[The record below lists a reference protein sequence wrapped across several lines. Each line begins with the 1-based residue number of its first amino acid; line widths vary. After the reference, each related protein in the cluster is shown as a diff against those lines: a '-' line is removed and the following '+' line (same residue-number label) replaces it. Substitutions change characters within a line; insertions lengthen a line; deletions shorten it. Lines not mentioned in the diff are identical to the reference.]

1 MFYNGWIPT
10 LPMDPDLSKAYSQL
24 AKSYDA
30 KWGWFCESAW
40 VAALPLLPDLAGK
53 WVLDAGCGTGLMT
66 DRLSDEVGNWGQ
78 VVAIDACQEM
88 LDKAQYRVS
97 DRRNVTLHRAPITAV
112 PARDR
117 SFDLVVC
124 SSVVHMVSDLG
135 PSLKEWRR
143 VLNTNGEVVILDYDA
158 AYWLVSLA
166 HRFWRLRKA
175 TYNRAWR
182 VDEVESALKNHG
194 FSIIESR
201 KAKLSLFWC
210 IWLVRAR
217 KE

>member
-1 MFYNGWIPT
+1 
-10 LPMDPDLSKAYSQL
+10 MDPDVSKAYSKL
-24 AKSYDA
+24 ASSYDSN
-30 KWGWFCESAW
+30 WGWFCESAW
-40 VAALPLLPDLAGK
+40 SAALPLLPDLAGK

-88 LDKAQYRVS
+88 LDKAQYKGS
-97 DRRNVTLHRAPITAV
+97 DRRNVTLHRAPITAI

-124 SSVVHMVSDLG
+124 SSVLHMVSDLG
-135 PSLKEWRR
+135 PSFKEWHR

-158 AYWLVSLA
+158 AYWPLSLA
-166 HRFWRLRKA
+166 HRFWRLKKS

-182 VDEVESALKNHG
+182 VEEVESALKNHG

-201 KAKLSLFWC
+201 KARLSRLWR